1 VKLRVKLLV
10 SRLNWARTKQFLVAG
25 VEKVDYFLREA
36 TWTAQPIWGRDHAGA
51 RTLNPSTDFCMR
63 ILDEQEKAIVRQLIR
78 DPRESDNGVGEVTG
92 VNVRTVSRKRDRL
105 EQEGILSYYTNLDLS
120 ADGAKQYNARHL
132 YIIKF
137 KVGITYSQL
146 IQEIRKDSD
155 QQPVFT
161 ETIFESHI
169 AEIDGKVA
177 LLLFVDGN
185 SDLDIVQRTHE
196 ELIPGLLRNH
206 GSDSIESIST
216 IRLLSPVRVM
226 RNYLPIVNMG
236 KGYIRSDWPSEAIY
250 VGK

>member
-1 VKLRVKLLV
+1 MPV
-10 SRLNWARTKQFLVAG
+10 
-25 VEKVDYFLREA
+25 
-36 TWTAQPIWGRDHAGA
+36 HA
-51 RTLNPSTDFCMR
+51 LNPSTDIYMR
-63 ILDEQEKAIVRQLIR
+63 ILDEQEKAIVRQLII
-78 DPRESDNGVGEVTG
+78 DPRESDNGIGEVTG

-137 KVGITYSQL
+137 RVGITYNQL
-146 IQEIRKDSD
+146 IQDIRQESNQKSI
-155 QQPVFT
+155 FT

-216 IRLLSPVRVM
+216 IRLLSPIRVM
-226 RNYLPIVNMG
+226 RNYIPIVNMC
-236 KGYIRSDWPSEAIY
+236 KGYIRSDWPGDAVY

>member
-1 VKLRVKLLV
+1 MR
-10 SRLNWARTKQFLVAG
+10 QFLVADAG
-25 VEKVDYFLREA
+25 KLDYFLRER
-36 TWTAQPIWGRDHAGA
+36 QGRRSEYGEGETMPVRA
-51 RTLNPSTDFCMR
+51 LNPSTDLRMR
-63 ILDEQEKAIVRQLIR
+63 ILDEQEKAIVRQLIK

-120 ADGAKQYNARHL
+120 GDGAKQYNARHL

-137 KVGITYSQL
+137 RVGITYNQL
-146 IQEIRKDSD
+146 IQDIRQESD
-155 QQPVFT
+155 LQSVFT

-196 ELIPGLLRNH
+196 ELIPGLLKNH

-226 RNYLPIVNMG
+226 RNYIPIVNMS
-236 KGYIRSDWPSEAIY
+236 KGYIRPDWPGDAIY

>member
-1 VKLRVKLLV
+1 MPV
-10 SRLNWARTKQFLVAG
+10 
-25 VEKVDYFLREA
+25 
-36 TWTAQPIWGRDHAGA
+36 GA
-51 RTLNPSTDFCMR
+51 LNPSFNLRMR

-78 DPRESDNGVGEVTG
+78 DPRESDNGIGELTG

-120 ADGAKQYNARHL
+120 GDGAKQYNARHL

-137 KVGITYSQL
+137 KVGITYNQL
-146 IQEIRKDSD
+146 IEEIRQDSN
-155 QQPVFT
+155 QQSVFT

-196 ELIPGLLRNH
+196 ELIPGLLKNH

-216 IRLLSPVRVM
+216 IRLLSPIRVM
-226 RNYLPIVNMG
+226 RNYVPIVNM
-236 KGYIRSDWPSEAIY
+236 KHGYIRADWPTEAIY

>member
-1 VKLRVKLLV
+1 MR
-10 SRLNWARTKQFLVAG
+10 QFLVADAG
-25 VEKVDYFLREA
+25 KLDYFLRERH
-36 TWTAQPIWGRDHAGA
+36 GRRSEYGEGETMPMRA
-51 RTLNPSTDFCMR
+51 LNPSTDFRMR

-105 EQEGILSYYTNLDLS
+105 EQEGILSYYTNVDLS
-120 ADGAKQYNARHL
+120 GAGAKQYNARHL

-137 KVGITYSQL
+137 RVGITYNQL
-146 IQEIRKDSD
+146 IEDIRQDSN
-155 QQPVFT
+155 QQSVQSVFT

-196 ELIPGLLRNH
+196 ELIPGLLKNH

-226 RNYLPIVNMG
+226 RNYIPIVNMA
-236 KGYIRSDWPSEAIY
+236 KGYIRPDWPGDAIY

>member
-1 VKLRVKLLV
+1 MRGYIPE
-10 SRLNWARTKQFLVAG
+10 RA
-25 VEKVDYFLREA
+25 
-36 TWTAQPIWGRDHAGA
+36 
-51 RTLNPSTDFCMR
+51 LNPSVDLYMR
-63 ILDEQEKAIVRQLIR
+63 ILDEQEKAIVRYLIR
-78 DPRESDNGVGEVTG
+78 DPRESDNGVGERTG
-92 VNVRTVSRKRDRL
+92 VNVRTVSRKRIRL
-105 EQEGILSYYTNLDLS
+105 EQEGVLAYFTNIDLS
-120 ADGAKQYNARHL
+120 GDGAKQYNARHL

-137 KVGITYSQL
+137 KVGITYNQL
-146 IQEIRKDSD
+146 VDEIRQESN
-155 QQPVFT
+155 QQSVFT

-196 ELIPGLLRNH
+196 ELIPGLLKNH

-226 RNYLPIVNMG
+226 RNYIPMVNMIDG
-236 KGYIRSDWPSEAIY
+236 FLRPDWPDEGIY

>member
-1 VKLRVKLLV
+1 MP
-10 SRLNWARTKQFLVAG
+10 ARA
-25 VEKVDYFLREA
+25 
-36 TWTAQPIWGRDHAGA
+36 
-51 RTLNPSTDFCMR
+51 LNPSIDLCMR

-78 DPRESDNGVGEVTG
+78 DPRESDNGVGEATG

-105 EQEGILSYYTNLDLS
+105 EQEGILSYYANVDLS
-120 ADGAKQYNARHL
+120 GDGAKQYNARHL

-146 IQEIRKDSD
+146 IKDILHDSN
-155 QQPVFT
+155 QQSVFT
-161 ETIFESHI
+161 ETVFESHI

-196 ELIPGLLRNH
+196 ELIPGLLKNH
-206 GSDSIESIST
+206 GNDSIESIST
-216 IRLLSPVRVM
+216 IRLLSPIRVM
-226 RNYLPIVNMG
+226 RNYIPIVNMS
-236 KGYIRSDWPSEAIY
+236 KGYIRPDWPGDAIY

>member
-1 VKLRVKLLV
+1 MR
-10 SRLNWARTKQFLVAG
+10 QFLVADVG
-25 VEKVDYFLREA
+25 KLDYFLRERL
-36 TWTAQPIWGRDHAGA
+36 GRRSEYGEGDTMPVRA
-51 RTLNPSTDFCMR
+51 LNPSFDLRMR
-63 ILDEQEKAIVRQLIR
+63 ILDEQEKAIVRQLVR

-105 EQEGILSYYTNLDLS
+105 EQEGILSYYTNIDLS
-120 ADGAKQYNARHL
+120 GDGAKQYNARHL

-137 KVGITYSQL
+137 RVGITYNQL
-146 IQEIRKDSD
+146 IQDIRKEPN
-155 QQPVFT
+155 QQSVFT

-196 ELIPGLLRNH
+196 ELIPGLLKNH

-216 IRLLSPVRVM
+216 IRLLSPIRVM
-226 RNYLPIVNMG
+226 RNYIPIVNMS
-236 KGYIRSDWPSEAIY
+236 KGYLRPDWPGDAIY

>member
-1 VKLRVKLLV
+1 MRV
-10 SRLNWARTKQFLVAG
+10 LNSF
-25 VEKVDYFLREA
+25 VDL
-36 TWTAQPIWGRDHAGA
+36 
-51 RTLNPSTDFCMR
+51 CMR
-63 ILDEQEKAIVRQLIR
+63 ILDEQEKAIVRQLVR
-78 DPRESDNGVGEVTG
+78 DPRESDNGIGELTG

-105 EQEGILSYYTNLDLS
+105 EQEGILSYYTNVDLS
-120 ADGAKQYNARHL
+120 GDGAKQYNARHL

-146 IQEIRKDSD
+146 VDEIRQDSN
-155 QQPVFT
+155 QQSVFT

-196 ELIPGLLRNH
+196 ELIPGLLKNH
-206 GSDSIESIST
+206 GTDSIESIST

-226 RNYLPIVNMG
+226 RNYIPVVNM
-236 KGYIRSDWPSEAIY
+236 KHGYIRPDWPVEAIY

>member
-1 VKLRVKLLV
+1 MR
-10 SRLNWARTKQFLVAG
+10 QFLVADAG
-25 VEKVDYFLREA
+25 KLDYFLRERH
-36 TWTAQPIWGRDHAGA
+36 GRRSEYGEGETMLA
-51 RTLNPSTDFCMR
+51 RALNPSIDFRMR

-105 EQEGILSYYTNLDLS
+105 EQEGILSYYTNVDLS
-120 ADGAKQYNARHL
+120 GDGAKQYNARHL

-137 KVGITYSQL
+137 RVGITYNQL
-146 IQEIRKDSD
+146 IQDIRHDSN
-155 QQPVFT
+155 QQLVFT

-196 ELIPGLLRNH
+196 ELIPGLLKNH

-226 RNYLPIVNMG
+226 RNYLPIVNMS
-236 KGYIRSDWPSEAIY
+236 KGYIRPDWPVDAIY

>member
-1 VKLRVKLLV
+1 L
-10 SRLNWARTKQFLVAG
+10 
-25 VEKVDYFLREA
+25 
-36 TWTAQPIWGRDHAGA
+36 
-51 RTLNPSTDFCMR
+51 
-63 ILDEQEKAIVRQLIR
+63 
-78 DPRESDNGVGEVTG
+78 
-92 VNVRTVSRKRDRL
+92 RL
-105 EQEGILSYYTNLDLS
+105 EQEGLLAYFTNVDLS

-137 KVGITYSQL
+137 RVGVTYNQL
-146 IQEIRKDSD
+146 VEEIRLDSS
-155 QQPVFT
+155 QQTIFT

-196 ELIPGLLRNH
+196 ELIPGLLKNH
-206 GSDSIESIST
+206 GADSIEEIST

-226 RNYLPIVNMG
+226 RNYVPSVNMTN
-236 KGYIRSDWPSEAIY
+236 GYLRPDLPNGAIY

>member
-1 VKLRVKLLV
+1 MPV
-10 SRLNWARTKQFLVAG
+10 
-25 VEKVDYFLREA
+25 
-36 TWTAQPIWGRDHAGA
+36 HA
-51 RTLNPSTDFCMR
+51 LNPSTDIYMR
-63 ILDEQEKAIVRQLIR
+63 ILDEQEKAIVRQLII
-78 DPRESDNGVGEVTG
+78 DPRESDNGIGEVTG

-137 KVGITYSQL
+137 RVGITYSQL
-146 IQEIRKDSD
+146 IQDIRQESNQKSI
-155 QQPVFT
+155 FT

-196 ELIPGLLRNH
+196 ELIPGLLKNH

-216 IRLLSPVRVM
+216 IRLLSPIRVM
-226 RNYLPIVNMG
+226 RNYLPIVNMC
-236 KGYIRSDWPSEAIY
+236 KGYIRSDWPSDAVY

>member
-1 VKLRVKLLV
+1 MPV
-10 SRLNWARTKQFLVAG
+10 SA
-25 VEKVDYFLREA
+25 
-36 TWTAQPIWGRDHAGA
+36 
-51 RTLNPSTDFCMR
+51 LNPSFNLRMR

-78 DPRESDNGVGEVTG
+78 DPRESDNGIGELTG

-120 ADGAKQYNARHL
+120 GDGAKQYNARHL

-137 KVGITYSQL
+137 KVGITYNQL
-146 IQEIRKDSD
+146 IEEIRQDSN
-155 QQPVFT
+155 QQSVFT

-196 ELIPGLLRNH
+196 ELIPGLLKNH

-216 IRLLSPVRVM
+216 IRLLSPIRVM
-226 RNYLPIVNMG
+226 RNYIPIVNM
-236 KGYIRSDWPSEAIY
+236 KHGYIRADWPTEAIY